1 MLWMMIMNHMMCLL
15 LRCTSDVA
23 SVAVDA
29 APSLIA
35 YVFGFAS
42 LQHDFS
48 VDRVVFCLM
57 THATCEMNEVTVAMA
72 AAAAAGSNIPLMF
85 LDLSTCAA
93 DARNAVCGGG
103 PLHPG

>member
-1 MLWMMIMNHMMCLL
+1 MMCLL
-15 LRCTSDVA
+15 LRCISDVA
-23 SVAVDA
+23 SAAVDA

-57 THATCEMNEVTVAMA
+57 THATCEMNEATVAMA
-72 AAAAAGSNIPLMF
+72 AAAAAAGSNAPWTILE
-85 LDLSTCAA
+85 LSTCAA
-93 DARNAVCGGG
+93 DAKNAVCACG